1 MVKAYIYGKDELK
14 HFKPVLEGNGYTIEK
29 IAYKVGKD
37 ELDSNIDLNG
47 YNKKIRERKL

>member
-1 MVKAYIYGKDELK
+1 MKVYVYGKDELQ

-37 ELDSNIDLNG
+37 ELDSNIDLNR
-47 YNKKIRERKL
+47 YNKKIGERNL